1 MSDNN
6 GNSVFLQRSF
16 HPERLRRETELQGV
30 SLWLSVWGG
39 SWRDRCRR
47 DPGRMERHPADRLL
61 PPLLLGSALG
71 RLGDAEQVSWCP
83 VPQFPH
89 L

>member
-16 HPERLRRETELQGV
+16 HPERLRRETELQAV

-47 DPGRMERHPADRLL
+47 DRGAWKDTPPTACCRLFSLALRWAGWETLSRSPGA
-61 PPLLLGSALG
+61 S
-71 RLGDAEQVSWCP
+71 VSP
-83 VPQFPH
+83 FVG
-89 L
+89 